1 MSDLLVAVFDDEYKG
16 EQVRVELLRMER
28 EHLVDLEDAVVL
40 IRTKKGKV
48 KLHHVS
54 HLTVGGAISGGFLGV
69 IVGAILLNPL
79 IALLGLAAGSAVG
92 AVSGSASHA
101 GINEDFMK
109 EMATHLKTNSSA
121 LCVLGREHPES
132 VLEELHQFGGKVLR
146 CTLTHEDES
155 KLLETLDHLKAD
167 MSF

>member
-16 EQVRVELLRMER
+16 EQVRVELLR
-28 EHLVDLEDAVVL
+28 
-40 IRTKKGKV
+40 
-48 KLHHVS
+48 
-54 HLTVGGAISGGFLGV
+54 
-69 IVGAILLNPL
+69 LNPL
-79 IALLGLAAGSAVG
+79 IAILGLAAGSAVG

-121 LCVLGREHPES
+121 LCVLVREHPES

-146 CTLTHEDES
+146 STLTHEDER